1 MLDTPTATPQF
12 SAKILWTL
20 TFKPMRFVKPERT
33 VESASSETSM
43 PTTSMALRNPMPT
56 VSVPSET
63 LPPRMGDWKPAPAYT
78 SPQFAPNETGEPVL
92 VPGVPRGKWPT
103 SPGRPAS
110 SRMSSFSR
118 AVSSAPPW
126 ASAIE
131 AVIIP
136 RTAAIPSD
144 LRIEPMCLLSDKE
157 RGYEGIEVG
166 RFTAQQ
172 NTVPAKAGPT
182 CYATMF
188 RTWRGLSIDGDNAR
202 HNHAKGLSALS
213 FGRQTADGG
222 FQKLRAL
229 SSAVEQ
235 RTHNPTRE
243 GSTPS
248 GPMKAMEDRRT

>member
-1 MLDTPTATPQF
+1 
-12 SAKILWTL
+12 
-20 TFKPMRFVKPERT
+20 
-33 VESASSETSM
+33 
-43 PTTSMALRNPMPT
+43 
-56 VSVPSET
+56 
-63 LPPRMGDWKPAPAYT
+63 
-78 SPQFAPNETGEPVL
+78 
-92 VPGVPRGKWPT
+92 
-103 SPGRPAS
+103 
-110 SRMSSFSR
+110 R

-235 RTHNPTRE
+235 RTHK
-243 GSTPS
+243 SKTPHS
-248 GPMKAMEDRRT
+248 EDPLSLCGIGIERLHLAPLALTDRQTLRQTTPMRAFRS